1 MDVVALFKIL
11 KLIFTALPW
20 VLSIGALHQFLYNKF
35 PKYYFFFVKRFKKWR
50 DTKWKLTVSF
60 SVHKDIDFF
69 SSLEEVIN
77 EIYKQKQRVFNLK
90 NKKQYEFADYTLT
103 VQYDLDFSEG
113 EFVNVELLFG
123 NITATKSTAVEKLR
137 NLRRFF
143 NTLNSRIDLR
153 DENYSMRIYF
163 ITMKNPFYGLM
174 IQRLG
179 SEHIEYFQCV
189 FSINQ
194 LTQKA
199 FNKRVEQQEVDQ
211 ELTVYKD
218 YIAINHHN
226 YDTIEDVTR
235 KCLLLEG

>member
-1 MDVVALFKIL
+1 
-11 KLIFTALPW
+11 
-20 VLSIGALHQFLYNKF
+20 
-35 PKYYFFFVKRFKKWR
+35 
-50 DTKWKLTVSF
+50 
-60 SVHKDIDFF
+60 
-69 SSLEEVIN
+69 
-77 EIYKQKQRVFNLK
+77 
-90 NKKQYEFADYTLT
+90 
-103 VQYDLDFSEG
+103 LDFSEG

-211 ELTVYKD
+211 ELTVFKD